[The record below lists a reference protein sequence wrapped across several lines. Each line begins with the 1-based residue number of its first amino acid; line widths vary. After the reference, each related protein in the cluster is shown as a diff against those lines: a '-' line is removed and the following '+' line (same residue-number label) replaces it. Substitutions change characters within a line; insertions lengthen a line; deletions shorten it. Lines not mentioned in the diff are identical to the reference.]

1 MPEPQPDAHA
11 LNIAR
16 AAQEWAAP
24 ATVILF
30 GSRATGRYRA
40 DSDIDLLVIADDN
53 ILRAELYAQHGA
65 KDYMKAHPP
74 ELAVEVIGMTWPQ
87 FRRCRQAHQH
97 IAGQAARYGVMM
109 RPELPDYSPL
119 EPDAYPDHWPE
130 TERRIRNARKWVG
143 TLAVMIGGELDA
155 SHQEALGFAAQ
166 QAVENAL
173 KGWTSAYN
181 AEGSFNYKREIIAV
195 WSKIRE
201 LETCREPTAAA
212 AMQAVA
218 ELLDYTAY
226 ADPERPGM
234 TLDGLTHY
242 AAKYRYD
249 GATFPMTY
257 EIAREVQDKIDR
269 AVTAVI
275 RHIYALSGVAES
287 GG

>member
-1 MPEPQPDAHA
+1 MPQQQPDDHA

-40 DSDIDLLVIADDN
+40 DSDIDLLVVSDDN
-53 ILRAELYAQHGA
+53 PRRAEMYAAYGA
-65 KDYMKAHPP
+65 KSYMQDHPP
-74 ELAVEVIGMTWPQ
+74 ELAVEVMGMTWAK
-87 FRRCRQAHQH
+87 FRRCRQANQH
-97 IAGQAARYGVMM
+97 IAGQAAKYGVMM
-109 RPELPDYSPL
+109 REEPPDYAT
-119 EPDAYPDHWPE
+119 EAPDAYPAHWPE
-130 TERRIRNARKWVG
+130 TKRRIRNARKWLG
-143 TLAVMIGGELDA
+143 TLEVMIGAELYA

-181 AEGSFNYKREIIAV
+181 AAGSFNYKHDLLLIWREIE
-195 WSKIRE
+195 R
-201 LETCREPTAAA
+201 LETGREPTAAA
-212 AMQAVA
+212 AIQAVE

-226 ADPERPGM
+226 ADPDEPGM
-234 TLDGLTHY
+234 TLDWLTQY

-249 GATFPMTY
+249 GSTFPMDYT
-257 EIAREVQDKIDR
+257 IAREIQAKIAA

-275 RHIYALSGVAES
+275 RHIYALSGVA
-287 GG
+287 GDAA